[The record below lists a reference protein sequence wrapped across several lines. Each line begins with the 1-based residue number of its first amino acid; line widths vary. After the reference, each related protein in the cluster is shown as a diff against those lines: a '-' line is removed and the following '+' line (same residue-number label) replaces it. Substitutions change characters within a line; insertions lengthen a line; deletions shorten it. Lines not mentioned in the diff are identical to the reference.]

1 MKLHGMWARLWDHDQ
16 HAEGAMKT
24 MLKSLRN
31 DERGIETLEW
41 LAIAVLILIVAFA
54 IYPGT
59 LQKGL
64 QDVVDT
70 IVGKLNES
78 SSSIGAGS

>member
-1 MKLHGMWARLWDHDQ
+1 
-16 HAEGAMKT
+16 MKT
-24 MLKSLRN
+24 TLKYLRK

-78 SSSIGAGS
+78 SSSIGGS

>member
-1 MKLHGMWARLWDHDQ
+1 MWAGLWDHDQ

-24 MLKSLRN
+24 MLKYLRN

-59 LQKGL
+59 LQQGL
-64 QDVVDT
+64 QEVVNN
-70 IVGKLNES
+70 IVNALKTDS
-78 SSSIGAGS
+78 SGLGAS

>member
-1 MKLHGMWARLWDHDQ
+1 
-16 HAEGAMKT
+16 MKT
-24 MLKSLRN
+24 MLKYLRN

-59 LQKGL
+59 LQQGL
-64 QDVVDT
+64 QEVVNN
-70 IVGKLNES
+70 IVNALKTDS
-78 SSSIGAGS
+78 SGLGAS